1 MFVLVQGALGSC
13 SAQRATYIAHNTVS
27 LLNIHSKRPKTHKAG
42 MSSVKWFPRNEPNV
56 LNKIIIFITIQ
67 YLFIAQTSI
76 LAN

>member
-42 MSSVKWFPRNEPNV
+42 MSSVK
-56 LNKIIIFITIQ
+56 
-67 YLFIAQTSI
+67 
-76 LAN
+76 